1 MSENN
6 LNELW
11 NLLDAT
17 DITSV
22 EEPSSYTLL
31 NELEL
36 QDVFFPELE
45 VSTYPQSWDNLDVSR
60 C

>member
-11 NLLDAT
+11 SLIEAT

-31 NELEL
+31 DGLEL

-45 VSTYPQSWDNLDVSR
+45 VSAYSQFWDDLDVSR